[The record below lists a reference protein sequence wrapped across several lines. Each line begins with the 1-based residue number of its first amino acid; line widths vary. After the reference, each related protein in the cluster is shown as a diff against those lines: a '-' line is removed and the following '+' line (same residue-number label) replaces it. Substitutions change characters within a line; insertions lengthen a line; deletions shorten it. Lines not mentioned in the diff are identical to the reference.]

1 MKKKILVV
9 VLFMA
14 AIFLHAENDAV
25 YKARIMHRIAE
36 LEMDGVLSL
45 WITDCDTGK
54 PIEGAFVA
62 IEGVGSTKSDK
73 DGIASFPVTEDG
85 TYNFIIQHENYVM
98 TKDSF
103 DVFGG
108 TIFFCKYSIPK
119 KVSYQ
124 CVKVIL
130 DWGKTP
136 ADLDA
141 HLVKSNAYHIS
152 FRDTVRSDD
161 GTVWLDRDDRD
172 SFGPETITITQLDAA
187 AVYRYFVF
195 NWTGRN
201 ERNGTGLSQSGAR
214 IRVYVDNAL
223 KGSWKVPALQRG
235 TTWNVFNIK
244 GGNIVPVNSVE

>member
-1 MKKKILVV
+1 MKKKILLA
-9 VLFMA
+9 VLFGA
-14 AIFLHAENDAV
+14 TVFLYAENDAE
-25 YKARIMHRIAE
+25 YKARILHRIAE

-54 PIEGAFVA
+54 PVYGALVA

-103 DVFGG
+103 EVFGG
-108 TIFFCKYSIPK
+108 AIFFCKYSIPK
-119 KVSYQ
+119 KVAYQ

-141 HLVKSNAYHIS
+141 HLVKSNTYHIS
-152 FRDTVRSDD
+152 FRDTKRSED

-172 SFGPETITITQLDAA
+172 SFGPETVTITQLDNTAS
-187 AVYRYFVF
+187 YRYFVF
-195 NWTGRN
+195 NWSDRN
-201 ERNGTGLSQSGAR
+201 EPSGIGLSKSGAR
-214 IRVYVDNAL
+214 VRIYADNAL
-223 KGSWKVPALQRG
+223 KNSYKVPAMKHG
-235 TTWNVFNIK
+235 TTWNVFNIES
-244 GGNIVPVNSVE
+244 GNVITVNSVE